1 MQATRHVNIYR
12 TWRCSNLGVTTVSK
26 PRSLQS
32 LHEMG
37 TGKHDAQKSNSSLE
51 KTLDS
56 LLGPGESAPSEQT
69 PATADAK
76 PSPIDTLRNL
86 LEEELLHAVEDFAL
100 RYQEKGIAV
109 SIDCSEFLSGESRTI
124 VVDVGFGSLRC
135 KLEGLVTQ
143 DGIAFQESRFV
154 SGVAGTVTA
163 GPMLRLRGLTAEL
176 FVNYI
181 YDRTISLVH
190 EAKRSAKT

>member
-1 MQATRHVNIYR
+1 M
-12 TWRCSNLGVTTVSK
+12 SK

-37 TGKHDAQKSNSSLE
+37 VGRQNEQKSATSLE
-51 KTLDS
+51 RTLDS
-56 LLGPGESAPSEQT
+56 LLGGADSAPVTATT
-69 PATADAK
+69 PSADAK
-76 PSPIDTLRNL
+76 PSPIDSLRQML
-86 LEEELLHAVEDFAL
+86 IDELFHAVEEFAL
-100 RYQEKGIAV
+100 RYQDKGIAV
-109 SIDCSEFLSGESRTI
+109 SVDCEAFLNDNSRNIIIDL
-124 VVDVGFGSLRC
+124 GFGSLRC

-163 GPMLRLRGLTAEL
+163 GPMLRFRGLTTES
-176 FVNYI
+176 FVNYL

-190 EAKRSAKT
+190 EAKRTGKK